1 MDKRLSKV
9 LNFWLLFFMAILACN
24 LPSNVNAPPSAR
36 PGVTVIVLPTKT
48 RTVGPAIAKS
58 PIATGTITLT
68 PTATITSSPTVT
80 PTPQN
85 PLILEDVLCY
95 GGPGKAYEVIS
106 TLRAGT
112 RVKLLGR
119 GMQEGWWVVLN
130 PTYHDPC
137 WLPVGVLQID
147 PGFNTT
153 TLPNYK
159 IPPTP
164 TP

>member
-1 MDKRLSKV
+1 MRLSRPLCISTLCLAV
-9 LNFWLLFFMAILACN
+9 VLACN
-24 LPSNVNAPPSAR
+24 LPSSVSAPPSAR

-48 RTVGPAIAKS
+48 RTVGPAITKS
-58 PIATGTITLT
+58 PIVTGTITLT
-68 PTATITSSPTVT
+68 PTVTITSSPTVT

-85 PLILEDVLCY
+85 PLVLEDVLCY

-137 WLPVGVLQID
+137 WLPFGTLQID
-147 PGFNTT
+147 PGFDTT
-153 TLPNYK
+153 ALPNYK